1 MKERERVGGCKVGET
16 QAALTCTQ
24 GFPSYGISVNGQGNE
39 RCGGIIVID
48 GH

>member
-1 MKERERVGGCKVGET
+1 MKEKESEREGGRGDTGGLLHTHMVFC
-16 QAALTCTQ
+16 
-24 GFPSYGISVNGQGNE
+24 GISVNGQGNE